1 MTDYIKREDVL
12 RILENGEYWPIGK
25 LEDDILHLEA
35 EDVVEVVRCKDCI
48 YFEIDEENADIDD
61 WYHTCGDT
69 GFGVGKMD
77 FCSHGER
84 KEAK

>member
-1 MTDYIKREDVL
+1 MIEYIKREDVL

-35 EDVVEVVRCKDCI
+35 EDVVEVVRCRDCRHI
-48 YFEIDEENADIDD
+48 TFSDCYGE
-61 WYHTCGDT
+61 CGK
-69 GFGVGKMD
+69 GYLGIVQPND
-77 FCSHGER
+77 FCSRGEH